1 MAGIAKRM
9 EEPWDDRV
17 NECVEKIWF
26 PRGSMGLVY
35 LVYLHI
41 HLVDLYGKRR

>member
-17 NECVEKIWF
+17 NECVEKIWI
-26 PRGSMGLVY
+26 PRGSIGKY
-35 LVYLHI
+35 WEYLHTFS
-41 HLVDLYGKRR
+41 